1 MTLKER
7 LDELKAK
14 SQANPRISPEARA
27 IMQRSIED
35 LRKSGIVNRVVR
47 AGDRAPDFTLPDSAG
62 KLVSLG
68 ELLARGPAVLSFFRG
83 RW

>member
-7 LDELKAK
+7 LDAIKAK
-14 SQANPRISPEARA
+14 SQTRISPEARA
-27 IMQRSIED
+27 VMLRSIED
-35 LRKSGIVNRVVR
+35 LRKSGIVDRVVR
-47 AGDRAPDFTLPDSAG
+47 VGDRAPDFALPDSAG
-62 KLVSLG
+62 HLVSLG

>member
-7 LDELKAK
+7 LDALKAQ
-14 SQANPRISPEARA
+14 SQARTSPEARA
-27 IMQRSIED
+27 IMERSIED
-35 LRKSGIVNRVVR
+35 LRNSGIVDRV
-47 AGDRAPDFTLPDSAG
+47 AKLGGRAPEFTLPDVTG

-68 ELLARGPAVLSFFRG
+68 EMLARGPAVLSFFRG

>member
-7 LDELKAK
+7 LEELKAR

-27 IMQRSIED
+27 IMDRAIED
-35 LRKSGIVNRVVR
+35 LRKSGIMDRVVKV
-47 AGDRAPDFTLPDSAG
+47 GDRAPDFTLPDAAG
-62 KLVSLG
+62 RLVSLK
-68 ELLARGPAVLSFFRG
+68 EVLAHGPAVLSFFRG

>member
-7 LDELKAK
+7 LNELKAK
-14 SQANPRISPEARA
+14 SQANPRISAEARA
-27 IMQRSIED
+27 IMDRSIED
-35 LRKSGIVNRVVR
+35 LRKSGIMDRVVKV
-47 AGDRAPDFTLPDSAG
+47 GDRAPDFTLPDTSG
-62 KLVSLG
+62 RLVSLR